1 MEWRQCLSNYEVS
14 DTGLVR
20 NKKTKQILTAIPNSS
35 GYLRVQVY
43 NPDKKH
49 SEYVFVHR
57 LVGIAFVP
65 NPYNYPIINHK
76 DCDYLN
82 NASSNLEWCTQLEN
96 MQYAQLLGRM
106 ESGEDRYNSKL
117 TWDEIKHIRQVYVPH
132 SRQYGTRA
140 LARLYGISSPIIS
153 GIVNNKRWKRRD
165 DLS

>member
-1 MEWRQCLSNYEVS
+1 MKWRQCLSNYEVS

-20 NKKTKQILTAIPNSS
+20 NKKTKHILTATPNSS

-57 LVGIAFVP
+57 LFGMAFVP
-65 NPYNYPIINHK
+65 NPDNYPIINHK
-76 DCDYLN
+76 DCNYLN
-82 NASSNLEWCTQLEN
+82 NTPSNLEWCTQLEN
-96 MQYAQLLGRM
+96 MRYAQSLGRM

-117 TWDEIKHIRQVYVPH
+117 TWDDVEHIRQIYVPH

>member
-1 MEWRQCLSNYEVS
+1 MEWRPCLSNYEVS

-20 NKKTKQILTAIPNSS
+20 HKKTKHILTATPNSS
-35 GYLRVQVY
+35 GYLRVQIY

-57 LVGIAFVP
+57 LVGMAFVP
-65 NPYNYPIINHK
+65 NPNNYSIINHK
-76 DCDYLN
+76 DCNYLN
-82 NASSNLEWCTQLEN
+82 NIPSNLEWCTQLEN
-96 MQYAQLLGRM
+96 MRYAQSLGRM
-106 ESGEDRYNSKL
+106 ESGEDRHNSKL
-117 TWDEIKHIRQVYVPH
+117 TWDDVEHIRQVYVPH

-140 LARLYGISSPIIS
+140 LGRLYGVTSSTIS